1 MENLLNNIQD
11 SEKNDPMLK
20 AAFEEIQKLQLII
33 EDIKSVAY
41 SVMAS
46 YMDDEGTIMP
56 IAPEDQ
62 DSHKIATIQSLVLY
76 NYI

>member
-1 MENLLNNIQD
+1 MKNILDNIQD

-20 AAFEEIQKLQLII
+20 AAFEEIQKLQLLID
-33 EDIKSVAY
+33 EIKSVAY
-41 SVMAS
+41 GAMAT
-46 YMDDEGTIMP
+46 YTDDEGNIMP